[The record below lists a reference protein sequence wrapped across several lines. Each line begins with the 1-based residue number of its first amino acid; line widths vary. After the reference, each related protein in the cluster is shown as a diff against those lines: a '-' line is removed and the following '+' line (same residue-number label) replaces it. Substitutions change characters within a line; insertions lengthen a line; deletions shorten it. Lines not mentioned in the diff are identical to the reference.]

1 MQIFLLFYTKKVT
14 FSIFHTHFYKTPT
27 VVYLFYTFIQQNI
40 HFFTIFYYSPS
51 PPLSLTDQHSLTNP
65 DPTLSHTPRPNT
77 QRKVVVVFVDVWAPL
92 FSSAPGSSSPVIEM
106 ARFLNWSSYARL
118 STKDP
123 SLSSLFL
130 LLIFFISCLVGEK
143 VVEKTRNR
151 RKDDRQPKIC
161 WFSLCLVNFL
171 YFLFSLYFSRQP
183 NKSCIILISCF
194 TWFWKKFF
202 DVVFSVDAWCGVLW
216 WSMAVRVRWEWEQPK
231 RQREEERKN

>member
-1 MQIFLLFYTKKVT
+1 MQIFLLFYTKKKKKKNYFFY
-14 FSIFHTHFYKTPT
+14 FSYSFLQTSTL
-27 VVYLFYTFIQQNI
+27 VYLFYTFIQQNI

-51 PPLSLTDQHSLTNP
+51 PPLSLTDQHSLTNL
-65 DPTLSHTPRPNT
+65 DPTLSHRPRPNT

-92 FSSAPGSSSPVIEM
+92 FSSASGSSSPVIEM
-106 ARFLNWSSYARL
+106 ARYLDRSSYARL

-123 SLSSLFL
+123 SPSSLFL

-151 RKDDRQPKIC
+151 RKDNRQPQIY

-171 YFLFSLYFSRQP
+171 YFLFSLCFSRQP
-183 NKSCIILISCF
+183 NKSCIIEISCF

-202 DVVFSVDAWCGVLW
+202 DVVFSVDAWCGVL
-216 WSMAVRVRWEWEQPK
+216 
-231 RQREEERKN
+231 

>member
-27 VVYLFYTFIQQNI
+27 LVYLFYTFIQQNI

-65 DPTLSHTPRPNT
+65 DPAHTPRPNT

-106 ARFLNWSSYARL
+106 ARFLNWSSCARL

-161 WFSLCLVNFL
+161 WFSLCWLIF
-171 YFLFSLYFSRQP
+171 F
-183 NKSCIILISCF
+183 ISCF
-194 TWFWKKFF
+194 LCIFLGNQTNP
-202 DVVFSVDAWCGVLW
+202 V
-216 WSMAVRVRWEWEQPK
+216 
-231 RQREEERKN
+231 